1 MQFSDLKILIAE
13 DDEDDV
19 ILIREFIR
27 DGFPDT
33 DLHFDWASSATEALS
48 RLENNDYNICF
59 FDFRLGEKNGL
70 QLLRSVRKK
79 GYSLPIIFLT
89 GQGDEEI
96 AVEVMKSG
104 ATDYLAKSGLS
115 VKSLS
120 HAIHQSLRI
129 HEEADQRRKAENT
142 LSAQDQLLQA
152 ISDATNCLLI
162 LKNHEEAIAK
172 ALDILGKALKVK
184 VVEIYQCNEESNG
197 AQKFSKSFSWNQ
209 DSARKENLEGF
220 FQNKTIQNLQMEDC
234 FNSLKTDNFVQI
246 LVKGLP
252 PTIAETIQRRGILL
266 LSLVPIIIDEA
277 FWGFIAF
284 GDSQSE
290 RQWSKNEESLL
301 KAVAANIGSEIR
313 RHNDEAAFHSIVEGT
328 SSRVGDD
335 FFQSLVR
342 HLAAALPVSKV
353 FVSEMLSYNSSE
365 CSIVAGWNDGEFLND
380 QMFNI
385 KNTPYEEVLA
395 GMISF
400 HPDSIQDKFNGHM
413 NFSTGNVRSYAA
425 VPCFDSK
432 CKIIGHLSIMDEKPM
447 VDRQRTLSILK
458 LFAARAGAELERKR
472 TEGLIRN
479 MAYHDALTGL
489 PNRILL
495 NDRLEMALAQAQRSQ
510 SLLAVLFLDFDHFKK
525 INDNLGHGVGD
536 LVLKGIGARLKK
548 CLRNQDTVARLGG
561 DEFILLLPEIN
572 SPTDADHLAKKL
584 LHAVSQPF
592 HVQEHELRITL
603 SVGVALYPRDGENST
618 TLLKHADDALY
629 LAKKQG
635 KNCYQFYN
643 PQEMGVGE

>member
-1 MQFSDLKILIAE
+1 MQFADLKILIAE

-33 DLHFDWASSATEALS
+33 NLHFDWASSATEALS
-48 RLENNDYNICF
+48 RLENNDYNFCF
-59 FDFRLGEKNGL
+59 FDLRLGEKNGL
-70 QLLRSVRKK
+70 QLLRSVREK
-79 GYSLPIIFLT
+79 GYTLPIIFLT
-89 GQGDEEI
+89 GHGDEET
-96 AVEVMKSG
+96 AVEIMKSG
-104 ATDYLAKSGLS
+104 ATDYLAKSSLS
-115 VKSLS
+115 AKSLA
-120 HAIHQSLRI
+120 HAIHQALRI
-129 HEEADQRRKAENT
+129 HEEAVQRRKAESA
-142 LSAQDQLLQA
+142 LSVQDQLLQA
-152 ISDATNCLLI
+152 VSDATNSLLI
-162 LKNHEEAIAK
+162 LKNHHEAIAK
-172 ALDILGKALKVK
+172 ALDILGKALNFKII
-184 VVEIYQCNEESNG
+184 EIYQGNDEANG
-197 AQKFSKSFSWNQ
+197 SQKFMKGFSWNQ
-209 DSARKENLEGF
+209 DIACNGNSEGIF
-220 FQNKTIQNLQMEDC
+220 HEQTIQNLQMQDS
-234 FNSLKTDNFVQI
+234 FNSLMTENFIQI
-246 LVKGLP
+246 QVNSLSEK
-252 PTIAETIQRRGILL
+252 IANQIQLRGVSL

-284 GDSQSE
+284 GDSQPE
-290 RQWSKNEESLL
+290 RQWSKSEESLL

-313 RHNDEAAFHSIVEGT
+313 RHTDETAFHAIVEGT
-328 SSRVGDD
+328 TSRVGDE
-335 FFQSLVR
+335 FFLSLVR

-365 CSIVAGWNDGEFLND
+365 CMIVAGWNDGEFLND

-385 KNTPYEEVLA
+385 KGTPYEEVLA
-395 GMISF
+395 GMISIN
-400 HPDSIQDKFNGHM
+400 PDSRQGEFNGRM
-413 NFSTGNVRSYAA
+413 SFSTEDVRSYAA

-447 VDRQRTLSILK
+447 ADRQRTLSILK

-489 PNRILL
+489 PNRVLL
-495 NDRLEMALAQAQRSQ
+495 NDRLEMAMAQAQRSQ
-510 SLLAVLFLDFDHFKK
+510 SMLAVLFLDFDHFKK
-525 INDNLGHGVGD
+525 INDDLGHGVGD
-536 LVLKGIGARLKK
+536 QVLKKVGARLKK

-572 SPTDADHLAKKL
+572 SPRDADNLAKKL
-584 LHAVSQPF
+584 LHAVSQPL
-592 HVQEHELRITL
+592 HVQGHELRITL

-635 KNCYQFYN
+635 KNCYQFFN
-643 PQEMGVGE
+643 PQLMRVDS